1 MRPIPNTSAAESL
14 INVRVETETS
24 STTEVASTQE
34 DMTGDVG
41 DAAET
46 STIRGSVQGMSR
58 RFFGDDVDSSSLVA
72 K

>member
-1 MRPIPNTSAAESL
+1 MPNTSAAGSL
-14 INVRVETETS
+14 VNVRVEAETP

-34 DMTGDVG
+34 DVTGDVG

-46 STIRGSVQGMSR
+46 STIRGSIQGMSR
-58 RFFGDDVDSSSLVA
+58 RFFGDDVDSSSLVT